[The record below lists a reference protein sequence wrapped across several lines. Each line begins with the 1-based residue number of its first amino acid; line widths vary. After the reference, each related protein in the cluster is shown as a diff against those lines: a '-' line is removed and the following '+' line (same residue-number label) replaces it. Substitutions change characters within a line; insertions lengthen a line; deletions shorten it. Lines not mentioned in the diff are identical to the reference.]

1 MGPGSS
7 LGEFIGNAGDPD
19 LIGIIARTTV
29 AGVAGGTVSVI
40 GGGKFANGAY
50 TSAFQHLLNAEGPN
64 GAQKRQRRGNGKY
77 PEYHYARNDENDQWL
92 KNNGLYGRS
101 DITLDQVK
109 EAGEYGMKQASDAEN
124 VYHRNGEGNENNLKF
139 TSRIATK
146 ENWWQR
152 NVSNRYG
159 RYELIL
165 RPNGDNTFT
174 HVTESINMGTLNR
187 GNNFVTHFVEDV
199 LPYLQL
205 GNTRE

>member
-1 MGPGSS
+1 MVALLEAFAPQEPAVEEKNRVGDFF
-7 LGEFIGNAGDPD
+7 LRAGDRA
-19 LIGIIARTTV
+19 GI
-29 AGVAGGTVSVI
+29 
-40 GGGKFANGAY
+40 
-50 TSAFQHLLNAEGPN
+50 LLPQVVDAPEENRLQLYDERRAASL
-64 GAQKRQRRGNGKY
+64 AQKRQRRGNGKY